1 MSPTILRI
9 RSDDKLPERADA
21 VVIGGGIVGVCTA
34 YFLAKRGLSVA
45 LLEKGYIGG
54 EQSSRNWGWCR
65 QQNRDVRELPLSALA
80 LGLWE
85 EMTRD
90 IGHDLGFRRCG
101 LHYATDN
108 AQQLAT
114 WDDWGKLYGR
124 PSGVRTRMLT
134 AAEADSVMKGS
145 GSRQWLGGVH
155 SMDDGTAD
163 PSLAAPVIAE
173 GARALG
179 ATIHQDCAA
188 RGLDITSGAV
198 SGVITERGV
207 IKTGAVVCSG
217 GAWASGFCRRH
228 GISFPQASVRAT
240 VLHTTPIEGLPQA
253 LTTPECTLTRRLD
266 GGYIVA
272 ISGRGTLEFTPQGL
286 RFAREFMPM
295 FMKRIKA
302 VEFGIG
308 RSFFHGPEALG
319 SWRFDQESPFE
330 QIRVLDPAPDQ
341 GAIRYLRGRL
351 EKLYPTL
358 KDVAV
363 AQSWGAYID
372 STPDAVP
379 VISSVDKIKGFVLAA
394 GFSGHGFGTG
404 PGAGQLAA
412 SLVTGERPPVDPTPF
427 RFSRF
432 GDGSKVTVGAI

>member
-1 MSPTILRI
+1 
-9 RSDDKLPERADA
+9 
-21 VVIGGGIVGVCTA
+21 
-34 YFLAKRGLSVA
+34 
-45 LLEKGYIGG
+45 
-54 EQSSRNWGWCR
+54 
-65 QQNRDVRELPLSALA
+65 
-80 LGLWE
+80 
-85 EMTRD
+85 
-90 IGHDLGFRRCG
+90 
-101 LHYATDN
+101 
-108 AQQLAT
+108 
-114 WDDWGKLYGR
+114 
-124 PSGVRTRMLT
+124 
-134 AAEADSVMKGS
+134 
-145 GSRQWLGGVH
+145 LGGVH

-188 RGLDITSGAV
+188 RGLDITNGEV

-207 IKTGAVVCSG
+207 IRTGAVVCSG
-217 GAWASGFCRRH
+217 GAWASAFCRRH

-240 VLHTTPIEGLPQA
+240 VLHTTPVEGLPQA

-319 SWRFDQESPFE
+319 SWRFDEESPFE

-341 GAIRYLRGRL
+341 GAIRYLMGRL
-351 EKLYPTL
+351 EKLYPAL

-379 VISSVDKIKGFVLAA
+379 VISPVDKIKGFVLAA

-404 PGAGQLAA
+404 PGAGQLTA

>member
-1 MSPTILRI
+1 MSPSILRI

-21 VVIGGGIVGVCTA
+21 VVIGGGIVGVSTA

-45 LLEKGYIGG
+45 ILEKGYIGG

-80 LGLWE
+80 LRLWE
-85 EMTRD
+85 EMQRD
-90 IGHDLGFRRCG
+90 IGRDLGFRRCG
-101 LHYATDN
+101 LYYATDN
-108 AQQLAT
+108 VQQLAT
-114 WDDWGKLYGR
+114 WEEWGKQYGR

-134 AAEADSVMKGS
+134 AAEAASVMQGS
-145 GSRQWLGGVH
+145 GNRQWLGGVH

-188 RGLDITSGAV
+188 RGLDITNGAV

-217 GAWASGFCRRH
+217 GAWASAFCRRH

-253 LTTPECTLTRRLD
+253 LSTPECTLTRRLD

-272 ISGRGTLEFTPQGL
+272 ISGKGTLEFTPQGL
-286 RFAREFMPM
+286 RYAREFMPM

-308 RSFFHGPEALG
+308 RSFFRGPEALG
-319 SWRFDQESPFE
+319 SWGFDEETPFE

-341 GAIRYLRGRL
+341 RAIRYLLDRF
-351 EKLYPTL
+351 KQLYPAL
-358 KDVAV
+358 KDVTV
-363 AQSWGAYID
+363 AQAWGAYID

-379 VISSVDKIKGFVLAA
+379 VISPVDQIKGFVLAA
-394 GFSGHGFGTG
+394 GFSGHGFATG

>member
-1 MSPTILRI
+1 MSAPILRI
-9 RSDDKLPERADA
+9 RSDDELPARADA
-21 VVIGGGIVGVCTA
+21 VVIGGGIVGVSTA

-45 LLEKGYIGG
+45 LLEKGYVGG

-80 LGLWE
+80 LRLWE
-85 EMTRD
+85 EMKRD
-90 IGHDLGFRRCG
+90 IGRDLGFRRCG
-101 LHYATDN
+101 LFYATDD
-108 AQQLAT
+108 AQQIAT
-114 WDDWGKLYGR
+114 WEKWGSQYGR
-124 PSGVRTRMLT
+124 PFGVRTRMLNAT
-134 AAEADSVMKGS
+134 EAASVMKGS
-145 GSRQWLGGVH
+145 GSRTWLGGVH
-155 SMDDGTAD
+155 SMDDGTAE
-163 PSLAAPVIAE
+163 PALAAPVIAE

-179 ATIHQDCAA
+179 ATLHQDCAA
-188 RGLDITSGAV
+188 RGLDITNGAV

-217 GAWASGFCRRH
+217 GAWASAFCRRH
-228 GISFPQASVRAT
+228 GISFPQASVRAS
-240 VLHTTPIEGLPQA
+240 VLRTRPIAGLPEA
-253 LTTPECTLTRRLD
+253 LSTPECTITRRLD

-272 ISGRGTLEFTPQGL
+272 ISGKGTLEFTPQGL
-286 RFAREFMPM
+286 RYAREFMPM

-308 RSFFHGPEALG
+308 RSFFRGPEALG
-319 SWRFDQESPFE
+319 SWGFDEETPFE

-341 GAIRYLRGRL
+341 RAIRYLVGRL
-351 EKLYPTL
+351 EQLYPAL
-358 KDVAV
+358 RDVTV
-363 AQSWGAYID
+363 AQAWGAYID

-379 VISSVDKIKGFVLAA
+379 VISPVDQIKGFVLAA

-404 PGAGQLAA
+404 PGTGQLAA
-412 SLVTGERPPVDPTPF
+412 SLVTGEQPPVDPTPF